1 MYHLLVL
8 GSEVLKD
15 KISAELP
22 SSAGSREEK
31 KKKLPF
37 PIFRD
42 CLHSLACGLSS
53 AFKIKCMHPFLSL
66 LPSLTTASFLRLLF

>member
-22 SSAGSREEK
+22 SCAGSREE

-53 AFKIKCMHPFLSL
+53 AFKIKCMHPFPSL